1 LPRPIQPPPWPPPE
15 PAAGVRAGDWPC
27 PLRDRAPRAHTADR
41 TCACACTTPPP
52 SAHAP
57 RSARALSTPAGSWP
71 SHQDRSSRG
80 AAPVEDRRGP
90 PGLAEADRPVASRAG
105 ASRAHEPV
113 ASRARAPVAE
123 RARGRTP
130 ALVPSQAPLPA
141 ERSRRGL
148 ERPYPRWGR
157 AAAYPRAMSRTP
169 HADACW
175 EPARVPRGP
184 HRGLSVPVP
193 STQPTPES
201 AIAGAERPAPSWSDL
216 ARACVWPRAAKGS
229 QRPSLTHVEVLLGTW
244 GQRLAAAGGL
254 AGWPVWG
261 ACMALCMSR
270 MALCRQAASTQ
281 SHRAWSGALLRAW
294 SCGAWSAPSRAVRCG
309 TVEPPAI

>member
-113 ASRARAPVAE
+113 ASRARAPVAGC
-123 RARGRTP
+123 ARLLRP
-130 ALVPSQAPLPA
+130 AQGIQRRQPGPRRKSGPRSTRSCAWPSGVASSPRVPGSV
-141 ERSRRGL
+141 
-148 ERPYPRWGR
+148 
-157 AAAYPRAMSRTP
+157 PRATSR
-169 HADACW
+169 AS
-175 EPARVPRGP
+175 
-184 HRGLSVPVP
+184 RGLSP
-193 STQPTPES
+193 
-201 AIAGAERPAPSWSDL
+201 AGR
-216 ARACVWPRAAKGS
+216 
-229 QRPSLTHVEVLLGTW
+229 
-244 GQRLAAAGGL
+244 
-254 AGWPVWG
+254 
-261 ACMALCMSR
+261 
-270 MALCRQAASTQ
+270 
-281 SHRAWSGALLRAW
+281 
-294 SCGAWSAPSRAVRCG
+294 RC
-309 TVEPPAI
+309 